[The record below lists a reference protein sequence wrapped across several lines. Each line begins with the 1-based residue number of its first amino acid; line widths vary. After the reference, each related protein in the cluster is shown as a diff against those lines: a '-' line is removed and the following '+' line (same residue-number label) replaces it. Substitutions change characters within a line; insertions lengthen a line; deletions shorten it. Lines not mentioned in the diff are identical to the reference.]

1 MIKNILNLGDSAVY
15 CDFGS
20 EVNKETNRK
29 VINYFKFLKEKNIDG
44 VLNLTP
50 SYNKLI
56 ITFDLNITSFQ
67 KLKDFLITIKI
78 VQSKNSDGKKLEV
91 PICCDEEFSLDI
103 QRLEKKL
110 NLDSQKILQRIF
122 KKQYFCY
129 MTGFI
134 AINPVM

>member
-15 CDFGS
+15 CDFGP

-56 ITFDLNITSFQ
+56 ITFDLDKTSFQ
-67 KLKDFLITIKI
+67 KLKDLLITIKI
-78 VQSKNSDGKKLEV
+78 DQSNNSDGKKLEV

-103 QRLEKKL
+103 KRLEKKL
-110 NLDSQKILQRIF
+110 N
-122 KKQYFCY
+122 
-129 MTGFI
+129 
-134 AINPVM
+134 

>member
-15 CDFGS
+15 CDFGP

-29 VINYFKFLKEKNIDG
+29 VIDYFKFLKEKNIDG

-56 ITFDLNITSFQ
+56 ISFDLNITNFQ
-67 KLKDFLITIKI
+67 KLKDLLKTIKI
-78 VQSKNSDGKKLEV
+78 DQSKNSDGKKLEV

-103 QRLEKKL
+103 KRLEKKL
-110 NLDSQKILQRIF
+110 NLDSQKIL
-122 KKQYFCY
+122 
-129 MTGFI
+129 
-134 AINPVM
+134 

>member
-15 CDFGS
+15 CDFGP

-56 ITFDLNITSFQ
+56 ITFDLDKTSFQ
-67 KLKDFLITIKI
+67 KLKDLLITIKI
-78 VQSKNSDGKKLEV
+78 CLLYTSPSPRDGLLSRM
-91 PICCDEEFSLDI
+91 PS
-103 QRLEKKL
+103 
-110 NLDSQKILQRIF
+110 S
-122 KKQYFCY
+122 
-129 MTGFI
+129 
-134 AINPVM
+134 A